1 MLVVSAN
8 WAIADGTLVSHPRRL
23 QAEWLAAVS
32 RAAVRGG
39 FRRDGRYAAIDRLDV
54 VLAGDTFDALTTTAW
69 LGGVR
74 PWHEGCRAAGVAGRV
89 LTAAAARG
97 RRLLAGLAAWARSGV
112 EVPAADRRGRPDAA
126 RRIRVPVRVAILPG
140 DRDRWLAG
148 AAARFARRGIAV
160 APSWSVD
167 GVSVVHGAE
176 LDPFCCPAAGA
187 DVGRPTLGAS
197 LAVDLV
203 ARFGAAVRSLPGLW
217 PECRPLVG
225 RLAASRPLDL
235 PLVVGE
241 WLARLPVAAIGEQW
255 RASVAAWRRQARLV
269 DPIGDVGFDAIDAV
283 AAWMDD
289 LDPQRCAP
297 GGVADLGG
305 LLAEPAPVAAAAG
318 VVVLG
323 HRGPSVDATVVGLGS
338 PAWRIAAE
346 PCAGVRVAC
355 VAAAVP
361 CGGPAHAVCLDP
373 ARPTWLPLGIDA
385 AAAPAIGGW
394 SRPAAPTHPIVE
406 AA

>member
-8 WAIADGTLVSHPRRL
+8 WAITDGTLVSQPRRL

-39 FRRDGRYAAIDRLDV
+39 FQRDGRYASIDRLDV

-69 LGGVR
+69 LDGVR
-74 PWHEGCRAAGVAGRV
+74 PWHEGCRAAAVAGRV

-97 RRLLAGLAAWARSGV
+97 RRLLAGLAAWARRGV
-112 EVPAADRRGRPDAA
+112 AVPAADRRGRPDAS
-126 RRIRVPVRVAILPG
+126 RRVPVPVRVAILPG

-148 AAARFARRGIAV
+148 AAARFARRGIALAPAWSAAGV
-160 APSWSVD
+160 AVL
-167 GVSVVHGAE
+167 HGAE
-176 LDPFCCPAAGA
+176 LDPFCCPAADA
-187 DVGRPTLGAS
+187 DMGRPTLGAS

-203 ARFGAAVRSLPGLW
+203 ARFGAALRSRPGLW

-225 RLAASRPLDL
+225 RLAAARPLDL

-241 WLARLPVAAIGEQW
+241 WLARLPLAAIREEW
-255 RASVAAWRRQARLV
+255 RASVAAWRREARLL
-269 DPIGDVGFDAIDAV
+269 DPLGDLGFDAIDAV

-289 LDPQRCAP
+289 LDPRPQRESE
-297 GGVADLGG
+297 LGA
-305 LLAEPAPVAAAAG
+305 LLAEPPPVAAAAG

-323 HRGPSVDATVVGLGS
+323 HRGPSADPAVVGLG
-338 PAWRIAAE
+338 PPPWRLAAE
-346 PCAGVRVAC
+346 PCVGVGVAC
-355 VAAAVP
+355 VAPAGP
-361 CGGPAHAVCLDP
+361 PGGPAHVVCLDRG
-373 ARPTWLPLGIDA
+373 RPGAWRPLVADDA
-385 AAAPAIGGW
+385 AAPGIGPGW
-394 SRPAAPTHPIVE
+394 RPVATPQPIVE